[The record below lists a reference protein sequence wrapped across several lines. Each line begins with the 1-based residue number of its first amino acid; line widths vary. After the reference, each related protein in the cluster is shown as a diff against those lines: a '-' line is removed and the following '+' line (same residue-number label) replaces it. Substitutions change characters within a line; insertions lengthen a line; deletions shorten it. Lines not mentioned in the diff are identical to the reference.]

1 MIVWA
6 AAGRRLVLGGA
17 LAAAVLSALALT
29 RLTFDHDVL
38 HLLPQRGPAVQAFA
52 RYLSLF
58 GSLDRL
64 YVVIE
69 SADERPISEHADSIA
84 AFADRLRASP
94 DIAHVDSGFFGSGH
108 DWSYLADRQLLLFD
122 TRRLPEVIERLS
134 PDGMARALARSREL
148 LTLPSE
154 PLKALVRQD
163 PVGLLPLLREQ
174 MSGGR
179 ALPVDPT
186 VEGYVSAD
194 GRRRLLIVEPTEPP
208 YDTAYARRVLR
219 QIDEAR
225 QALRAAPSD
234 GWEDD
239 EPRVTAPPRVEVAGG
254 HRVAI
259 ETETLVRR
267 ETIRNTA
274 ESLVAV
280 LAILLVALRSPLLVL
295 YGGVPIALASVVVL
309 GLAAALAIPL
319 SPAASG
325 SAAMLFG
332 LGVDASVLLFL
343 RYREETFAG
352 RAGRLRLEGLAG
364 PARSIVLGVVTTA
377 ATFAALLWMDF
388 PSLQEI
394 GALVGGGILL
404 CGAFTLLTIPALMA
418 TNEPR
423 FSRAGSNAD
432 GLARFVGRHPKAILG
447 AAAAVTVVL
456 GAAAPGLHLVA
467 SLERLRPRIAATE
480 VEGRIAARFGLPEH
494 VYLIIAE
501 GDSLEPLLEA
511 HQRLADR
518 LATTAGAPPLDSPVA
533 MLPPLAEQDARAAL
547 VAAAGLPGSDTLVQ
561 RVNDIASRVGFV
573 DGTFDAFAARLP
585 RLLDPATRITLE
597 GLHEHGLTDIVSR
610 SIVRTERGL
619 AAVAYA
625 YPRTEQQARVLA
637 RAVDEAGGG
646 LRLTGTPLVD
656 RELATRFWPQF
667 VSAVAAGSAGVLLI
681 LMVSFKRVGDT
692 LLALLPVGLG
702 LLWMAGILA
711 LAGVTMD
718 LFSAFGVL
726 TFIGIGVDYGI
737 HLVHRHRES
746 ARRDPLGALAQ
757 LGPALLL
764 AAATTA
770 AGFLTLCFSEY
781 PPLRSL
787 GLVLVTSVGSAI
799 AITVLV
805 IPALLVVGRRRDAV
819 STRAS

>member
-6 AAGRRLVLGGA
+6 AARRRLVLGGA
-17 LAAAVLSALALT
+17 LAVAILSAFALT

-69 SADERPISEHADSIA
+69 SADERPIAEHADSIA
-84 AFADRLRASP
+84 AFAERLRASP
-94 DIAHVDSGFFGSGH
+94 DIAHVDSGFFGGGH

-122 TRRLPEVIERLS
+122 AGRLPHVIERLS
-134 PDGMARALARSREL
+134 PGGMEAALARSREL

-186 VEGYVSAD
+186 AEGYVSAD

-219 QIDEAR
+219 QIEEAR
-225 QALRAAPSD
+225 QVLTVPPSD
-234 GWEDD
+234 DWGEDD

-259 ETETLVRR
+259 ETEKLVRR

-280 LAILLVALRSPLLVL
+280 LAILLIALRSPLLVL
-295 YGGVPIALASVVVL
+295 YGGVPIALASIAVL

-332 LGVDASVLLFL
+332 LGVDASVLLFF

-352 RAGRLRLEGLAG
+352 RGGRHRLEGLSG
-364 PARSIVLGVVTTA
+364 SARSIVLGVVTTA

-404 CGAFTLLTIPALMA
+404 CGAFTLLAIPALMA
-418 TNEPR
+418 AKEPR
-423 FSRAGSNAD
+423 FSRAGSTVD
-432 GLARFVGRHPKAILG
+432 GLARFVGRNPKAILG
-447 AAAAVTVVL
+447 VAAAITLVL

-480 VEGRIAARFGLPEH
+480 VEGRIAAQFGLPEH
-494 VYLIIAE
+494 VYLIVAE

-511 HQRLADR
+511 HQRLVDR
-518 LATTAGAPPLDSPVA
+518 LGTAADAPPLDSPVA
-533 MLPPLAEQDARAAL
+533 MLPPLAEQAARAAR
-547 VAAAGLPGSDTLVQ
+547 VSAAGLPDADALVQ

-573 DGTFDAFAARLP
+573 DGTFAAFAARLP
-585 RLLDPATRITLE
+585 RLLDPRARITLA
-597 GLHEHGLTDIVSR
+597 GLHEHGLTDIVGR
-610 SIVRTERGL
+610 SIVQTESGF

-625 YPRTEQQARVLA
+625 YPRTDEQARVLA
-637 RAVDEAGGG
+637 GAVDQAGGG
-646 LRLTGTPLVD
+646 LQLTGTPLVD

-667 VSAVAAGSAGVLLI
+667 VSAVAAGSIAVLLI
-681 LMVSFKRVGDT
+681 VAIGFKRAGDT
-692 LLALLPVGLG
+692 VLALLPVGLG

-726 TFIGIGVDYGI
+726 TFIGVGVDYGI

-746 ARRDPLGALAQ
+746 GRSDPLGTLAQ
-757 LGPALLL
+757 IGPALLL

-787 GLVLVTSVGSAI
+787 GLVLVTSVASAI

-805 IPALLVVGRRRDAV
+805 IPALLVVRGRR
-819 STRAS
+819 